1 MHKFGAVLHGSTSI
15 YRGISGMRVGCLYTH
30 NTAMMG
36 ALDNLGYF
44 AMPST
49 LMQEAAHQMLQ
60 DEKFVTEY
68 IAENLRR
75 LEASYDAL
83 TGRWAFAM
91 TLMLRFLHST
101 FLLMCCKRNA
111 LPD

>member
-1 MHKFGAVLHGSTSI
+1 
-15 YRGISGMRVGCLYTH
+15 MRVGCLYTH
-30 NTAMMG
+30 NTELTG

-60 DEKFVTEY
+60 DHDFVNHY

-83 TGRWAFAM
+83 TGGWA
-91 TLMLRFLHST
+91 LRCDLSMLRSL
-101 FLLMCCKRNA
+101 
-111 LPD
+111 